1 MVLGFYIAAPL
12 GAISI
17 IYIKRTL
24 KNGKLSGI
32 VSALGVTTAET
43 FYASAAIYGLSFIT
57 NFLTIWKNQ
66 LKLFGC
72 LFLLYIGIK
81 SFFVDPIRKTEA
93 SKRRNLLND
102 YLSMLFLS
110 ILNPIAIVGF
120 VAIFASFGA
129 GTINSLSQAFLMLLG
144 FTSASFLY
152 CLFLILI
159 ADALSSRFQV
169 KDKSLI
175 EILNKVSGA
184 IIILFTIAIYFF
196 SFSGA

>member
-32 VSALGVTTAET
+32 FSALGVTTAET
-43 FYASAAIYGLSFIT
+43 FYASAAIYGLSFVS
-57 NFLTIWKNQ
+57 NFLITWKNQ

-81 SFFVDPIRKTEA
+81 SFFIEPIRKTEP
-93 SKRRNLLND
+93 SKRRTLLND

-110 ILNPIAIVGF
+110 IFNPIAIVGF

-129 GTINSLSQAFLMLLG
+129 GTINNFFQAFKMLLG
-144 FTSASFLY
+144 FASASFLY

-159 ADALSSRFQV
+159 AAALRSRFQI
-169 KDKSLI
+169 KDENLI
-175 EILNKVSGA
+175 EILNKTSGA
-184 IIILFTIAIYFF
+184 IIIIFTIAIYFF